1 MAKKKRLVQRE
12 APVQVKKT
20 EPAPEKKLQEVKEKS
35 SIDAGIKEEA
45 ASWKFFEKD
54 GSVQIKIYTESEAI
68 FSKLARLEGIQKS
81 AKYFV
86 KGRQV
91 GADFIV

>member
-1 MAKKKRLVQRE
+1 
-12 APVQVKKT
+12 
-20 EPAPEKKLQEVKEKS
+20 
-35 SIDAGIKEEA
+35 
-45 ASWKFFEKD
+45 FEKD

-91 GADFIV
+91 GADFIVPLEMAESACSIAGVKPPKITIRKPE